1 MSSATHMCM
10 FDGPARNLLPVDLL
24 SIMWDIIL
32 LSSCGVCRT
41 WSCVTFVISGEQPHA
56 SIIHRRLDSTRPV
69 TETRIK
75 MVAAWKCLSKS
86 TFFCSVLWLLLFT
99 SSCDA
104 VHPSAVYR
112 SFHQNDR
119 FTVPFSNSTL
129 SPKCQ
134 AAYDRLR
141 NSSVAES
148 TVCK

>member
-1 MSSATHMCM
+1 MHVRWPCKKSATSRST
-10 FDGPARNLLPVDLL
+10 FDHVGHHFTV
-24 SIMWDIIL
+24 IMWC
-32 LSSCGVCRT
+32 LSNLIMCHFRNFRRAAARQYNTSQT
-41 WSCVTFVISGEQPHA
+41 
-56 SIIHRRLDSTRPV
+56 RLDSSRPV